1 VGKVRNK
8 LFLLSVL
15 VILVFCSAS
24 ALAESEIVVSN
35 TDNNIAIGEFAE
47 FSLKITNNEAVT
59 QRYSIYSLQ
68 SGQGWNVDPS
78 PLKDK
83 IIELGPGKTY
93 TTKIIAQPL
102 ETFSPGIY
110 NVHITIESDKGERYN
125 QALKIYLSPE
135 NPGSYLPSISA
146 TIDMDEKINP
156 QETISIKLFMDN
168 KNPKDLSG
176 LTVKIQS
183 DMAEFSK
190 EITTDLAPLDKKTVE
205 FTITP
210 NPFQQPKDYT
220 LFFVFEHEG
229 EVAKIM
235 EQKIEI
241 LSLVPGFDSDT
252 VEDNVFLKIFKEVTV
267 TNEGNTINTQEV
279 KLPISFWASLFVSS
293 EEGTVKKIDGTRYL
307 TWETSMSP
315 GETQTLNYV
324 INYRIL
330 LYLLVILVLFGS
342 FYWYVQTPIT
352 ISKNAQTTKSDE
364 EGALSE
370 IKIVLDV
377 KNKSK
382 RPLKNVT
389 IRDLVPGIANVEKS
403 LELGTLRPKEVK
415 HTKQGTK
422 VVWNLA
428 ELDVHEHR
436 VITYKVKAKLNIVG
450 TFSLP
455 RAIVEYA
462 KKGKKQGKAYS
473 NIFRLEG

>member
-1 VGKVRNK
+1 VGTVRKK
-8 LFLLSVL
+8 LLLPIILALIVL
-15 VILVFCSAS
+15 CSAF
-24 ALAESEIVVSN
+24 ALAESEILVTN
-35 TDNNIAIGEFAE
+35 IDNNIAVGEAAK
-47 FSLKITNNEAVT
+47 FSLKIINNAATT

-68 SGQGWNVDPS
+68 SGQGWNVDPF

-83 IIELGPGKTY
+83 IIELAAGKSY
-93 TTKIIAQPL
+93 TTQIIAQPL

-110 NVHITIESDKGERYN
+110 YVHITIESDKGERYN
-125 QALKIYLSPE
+125 QALKVYLSPE
-135 NPGSYLPSISA
+135 NQGGYLPSISA

-156 QETISIKLFMDN
+156 QESLSIKLFLDN

-176 LTVKIQS
+176 LTIKIQS
-183 DMAEFSK
+183 DIPEFSK
-190 EITTDLAPLDKKTVE
+190 EITTDLSPLDKKTVE

-210 NPFQQPKDYT
+210 NPFQQPKEYN

-235 EQKIEI
+235 ERKIEI
-241 LSLVPGFDSDT
+241 LSLVPGFNAEVT
-252 VEDNVFLKIFKEVTV
+252 EDNVFLKIFKEVKIS
-267 TNEGNTINTQEV
+267 NEGNTINTQEV
-279 KLPISFWASLFVSS
+279 KIPISFGASLLVSS
-293 EEGTVKKIDGTRYL
+293 EEGFVKKIEGTRYL
-307 TWETSMSP
+307 TWETALAP
-315 GETQTLNYV
+315 GESEILNYV
-324 INYRIL
+324 VNYRVPIYIIVL
-330 LYLLVILVLFGS
+330 LGLLGF

-352 ISKNAQTTKSDE
+352 ISKNAQTTKSE

-382 RPLKNVT
+382 KPLKDVT
-389 IRDLVPGIANVEKS
+389 IKDLVPGIANVEKS

-428 ELDVHEHR
+428 ELDSEEHR

-455 RAIVEYA
+455 RAVVEFA
-462 KKGKKQGKAYS
+462 KKGKKKGKAYS
-473 NIFRLEG
+473 NIFRLEN